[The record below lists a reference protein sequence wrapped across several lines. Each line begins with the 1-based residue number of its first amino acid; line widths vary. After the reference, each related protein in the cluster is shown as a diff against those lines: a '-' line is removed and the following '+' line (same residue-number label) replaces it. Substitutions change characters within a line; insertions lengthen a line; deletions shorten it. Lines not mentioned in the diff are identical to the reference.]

1 MKLFDVRIVKRI
13 ILSAVCLALALG
25 CAVVPAGA
33 VSDDGD
39 IVEDLANHL
48 GNYSTVLYDNKNGLP
63 TSEANAIAQTEDGF
77 IWIGSY
83 SGLIRYDGYNF
94 VRINSASGIASVV
107 SLFVDSSQRLWIGTN
122 DSGVAIMSKNFLR
135 IYGKKDGLS
144 ALSVRCF
151 EEADNGDIYIAT
163 TQGLCV
169 SDKDLN
175 ITALDIPEIKDAYI
189 HRLDKGPDGAIYG
202 VTKHGDVFIV
212 RDRKLQAF
220 YESSELGLEGEAHAI
235 LMDTDNYGYAYL
247 GTQEHFVYYG
257 KIDNGFEIKE
267 TIDARPLEYINALA
281 EINGQIWVCADN
293 GVGSVKG
300 NRVYS
305 YDELDFTNSMEDMM
319 LDYQGN
325 IWFISSKQ
333 GVMKIVPNQFSDI
346 NKQYRLE
353 PTIATSTCFFDGK
366 LFVGNKNG
374 GIIALGKDDVAK
386 RIPVKKCMTASG
398 EVVRGDN
405 LLEILRNVTVRSIIR
420 DSVGNIWIST
430 YSKYGLVK
438 YDGQDVICYTEDDG
452 LPSNRVR
459 AIWESDSGDIIVGCI
474 GGVAIIRDGVVDRV
488 YDEDDGILN
497 SEILTVTQAANGDIL
512 VGSDGGGVYIIS
524 GDKVKHIGTE
534 EGLASDIIMR
544 IKKDPKLNLYWI
556 VTSNSIA
563 YLDENY
569 KPTVLRYFPYSN
581 NFDIFFNSF
590 DQAWILSSNGI
601 YVVPRS
607 QLVNN
612 VMDYDYAFYDSNNGL
627 PCIATANSYSELT
640 EDGELYIAGTT
651 GVAKVNINEPFE
663 DVSNLK
669 VDVPYIEADGEM
681 IYRDDQGVFN
691 LPADVKKVDITGYV
705 FTYSF
710 MNPEITYY
718 LEGFDRDKYTVKRS
732 DFGTVSYTNLP
743 GGRYTFVMDLR
754 DSKGVEFKQ
763 YTIDINK
770 PKAFYE
776 YTAFRVLVGLIAM
789 TIIALIVW
797 RLMHITVISRQYEQI
812 RVAKEEAERA
822 NTAKSKFLANMSH
835 EIRTPINTIMGMNEM
850 ILRENADDVPA
861 EYRDSVTGYA
871 NNIKVASETLLGL
884 INNLLD
890 LSKIESGKMELVE
903 HDYDMQELL
912 QSIVMMIRVRSNQKD
927 LTFQT
932 EIDQKLPIKLYG
944 DYGKLKEVLLNLL
957 TNAVK
962 YTKEGGFTLSV
973 QTKEISPDNCRIS
986 FAVTD
991 TGIGIKP
998 EDMDKLFTAFKRF
1011 EQVKNS
1017 GIQGT
1022 GLGLDISRQYVE
1034 LMGGALKCESVYG
1047 QGSTFS
1053 FEIEQRII
1061 DATPIGE
1068 FKVSDS
1074 KTVAEDYA
1082 PDFIAPEGRILV
1094 VDDNEMNLQVIKGLL
1109 KHSKL
1114 QLTLVTGGRECLEKL
1129 EEGSYHV
1136 VLLDHMM
1143 PGMDGIETLGHI
1155 REKYPDQVV
1164 IALTANVMNGGATFY
1179 KDAGFQDY
1187 LSKPVD
1193 AAQLENTLREYLP
1206 KELLIESQPGQ
1217 DREDEQKMEL
1227 PEDMKWLEDVDGL
1240 NVEEGIR
1247 YCGMPGQLLK
1257 FLHTFYDTLDAK
1269 AGEIEEAF
1277 RNKDIKFYTI
1287 KVHALKST
1295 ARIMGAD
1302 KLSKLAE
1309 DLEKAGNENNL
1320 ARIEAD
1326 TGKLLEMYR
1335 AYKDKLIHL
1344 KEEDSKDDRP
1354 EISGEDLDHA
1364 YQAIREFA
1372 PQMDYDAVE
1381 MVIEE
1386 LKEYKIPEG
1395 DKQKVDKLEKLLKA
1409 FDWDG
1414 IQEMLG

>member
-1 MKLFDVRIVKRI
+1 MRLLFITAGIISDALLLFFIYLLSKNKSPLRISLLKIFVTAFI
-13 ILSAVCLALALG
+13 
-25 CAVVPAGA
+25 A
-33 VSDDGD
+33 VSAN
-39 IVEDLANHL
+39 IVIA
-48 GNYSTVLYDNKNGLP
+48 
-63 TSEANAIAQTEDGF
+63 AAIT
-77 IWIGSY
+77 
-83 SGLIRYDGYNF
+83 
-94 VRINSASGIASVV
+94 
-107 SLFVDSSQRLWIGTN
+107 
-122 DSGVAIMSKNFLR
+122 
-135 IYGKKDGLS
+135 
-144 ALSVRCF
+144 
-151 EEADNGDIYIAT
+151 
-163 TQGLCV
+163 
-169 SDKDLN
+169 
-175 ITALDIPEIKDAYI
+175 
-189 HRLDKGPDGAIYG
+189 
-202 VTKHGDVFIV
+202 
-212 RDRKLQAF
+212 
-220 YESSELGLEGEAHAI
+220 
-235 LMDTDNYGYAYL
+235 
-247 GTQEHFVYYG
+247 
-257 KIDNGFEIKE
+257 E
-267 TIDARPLEYINALA
+267 TITNVAFT
-281 EINGQIWVCADN
+281 
-293 GVGSVKG
+293 
-300 NRVYS
+300 VYFS
-305 YDELDFTNSMEDMM
+305 SLDF
-319 LDYQGN
+319 
-325 IWFISSKQ
+325 
-333 GVMKIVPNQFSDI
+333 
-346 NKQYRLE
+346 
-353 PTIATSTCFFDGK
+353 
-366 LFVGNKNG
+366 
-374 GIIALGKDDVAK
+374 
-386 RIPVKKCMTASG
+386 
-398 EVVRGDN
+398 
-405 LLEILRNVTVRSIIR
+405 
-420 DSVGNIWIST
+420 
-430 YSKYGLVK
+430 
-438 YDGQDVICYTEDDG
+438 
-452 LPSNRVR
+452 
-459 AIWESDSGDIIVGCI
+459 
-474 GGVAIIRDGVVDRV
+474 
-488 YDEDDGILN
+488 
-497 SEILTVTQAANGDIL
+497 
-512 VGSDGGGVYIIS
+512 
-524 GDKVKHIGTE
+524 
-534 EGLASDIIMR
+534 
-544 IKKDPKLNLYWI
+544 
-556 VTSNSIA
+556 
-563 YLDENY
+563 
-569 KPTVLRYFPYSN
+569 
-581 NFDIFFNSF
+581 
-590 DQAWILSSNGI
+590 
-601 YVVPRS
+601 
-607 QLVNN
+607 
-612 VMDYDYAFYDSNNGL
+612 
-627 PCIATANSYSELT
+627 
-640 EDGELYIAGTT
+640 
-651 GVAKVNINEPFE
+651 
-663 DVSNLK
+663 
-669 VDVPYIEADGEM
+669 
-681 IYRDDQGVFN
+681 
-691 LPADVKKVDITGYV
+691 
-705 FTYSF
+705 
-710 MNPEITYY
+710 ITYY
-718 LEGFDRDKYTVKRS
+718 LLMFAFTYTGRLQSLKEFVEFWRIAIIVDILNLTASILSGHMYTIYPLTLSDGSIAYQTTPTPLYNVHLLLCYLPIIFTLVLLTISLSKSHSFYRFKYFPILMSLYVVIILNVAYMMFSLPFDWSVLFYALTGFMLFFFSLYYIPRQLMNNTLSLAVDSMKEGLFLFDAERNCIYVNKTAHDNFDISGDSLNFDQYPISLWLEGRDKEHLESFREIYPMTIK
-732 DFGTVSYTNLP
+732 GN
-743 GGRYTFVMDLR
+743 DLKIKVDYR
-754 DSKGVEFKQ
+754 LCTDSKNNDLG
-763 YTIDINK
+763 
-770 PKAFYE
+770 AFFLIE
-776 YTAFRVLVGLIAM
+776 DVTADQN
-789 TIIALIVW
+789 
-797 RLMHITVISRQYEQI
+797 LMKNLEDART
-812 RVAKEEAERA
+812 EANQA
-822 NTAKSKFLANMSH
+822 NAAKSIFLANMSH